1 MITKN
6 SFKQLLLNDWLVA
19 PVAVVTVATILFIFP
34 IRSIWSIASK
44 ADAIRQGK
52 MIVDDIKAHDKTI
65 NAWCRNSGGAA
76 EIRVYAV
83 IDANQQNA
91 IIRWIEDFKAR
102 GQVNRPVKLRF
113 YERENM
119 IYMPGNRPGSW
130 GWRRGP
136 EKIVRTVT
144 L

>member
-6 SFKQLLLNDWLVA
+6 SFKQLLLNDWLIA

-34 IRSIWSIASK
+34 IRSLWSIASK
-44 ADAIRQGK
+44 ADAVRQGK

-65 NAWCRNSGGAA
+65 NAWCKNSGPAA

-83 IDANQQNA
+83 TDADRQNA
-91 IIRWIEDFKAR
+91 IIRWIEDFKAH

-119 IYMPGNRPGSW
+119 IYMPGNRPGFG
-130 GWRRGP
+130 GWRRGA
-136 EKIVRTVT
+136 EKVVRTVT

>member
-83 IDANQQNA
+83 TDANQQNA
-91 IIRWIEDFKAR
+91 IIRWIENFKAR

>member
-6 SFKQLLLNDWLVA
+6 SFKQLLLNDWLIA

-34 IRSIWSIASK
+34 IRSLWSTASK

-65 NAWCRNSGGAA
+65 NAWCRSSGCAA
-76 EIRVYAV
+76 EIRVYSV
-83 IDANQQNA
+83 TDADQQNA
-91 IIRWIEDFKAR
+91 IIRWIEDFKAH

-113 YERENM
+113 YERENI
-119 IYMPGNRPGSW
+119 IYMPGDRPGFRGS
-130 GWRRGP
+130 RRGP

>member
-6 SFKQLLLNDWLVA
+6 SFNQLLLNDWFLA
-19 PVAVVTVATILFIFP
+19 AVAVVIVAILFIFP
-34 IRSIWSIASK
+34 IRSLWSIASK

-65 NAWCRNSGGAA
+65 NAWCRNSGCAA
-76 EIRVYAV
+76 KIRVYAV
-83 IDANQQNA
+83 TDADQQNA
-91 IIRWIEDFKAR
+91 IIRWIEDFKAH
-102 GQVNRPVKLRF
+102 GQVNRPVRLRF

-119 IYMPGNRPGSW
+119 IYMPGNKPGFW

>member
-1 MITKN
+1 MSNVET
-6 SFKQLLLNDWLVA
+6 LNRQPFAADPFA
-19 PVAVVTVATILFIFP
+19 GRR
-34 IRSIWSIASK
+34 RSA
-44 ADAIRQGK
+44 
-52 MIVDDIKAHDKTI
+52 AHKTI
-65 NAWCRNSGGAA
+65 NAWCRNSGCAA

-83 IDANQQNA
+83 TDAEQQNA
-91 IIRWIEDFKAR
+91 IIRWIEDFKAH
-102 GQVNRPVKLRF
+102 GQVNRPVRLRF

-119 IYMPGNRPGSW
+119 IYMPGNKPGFW